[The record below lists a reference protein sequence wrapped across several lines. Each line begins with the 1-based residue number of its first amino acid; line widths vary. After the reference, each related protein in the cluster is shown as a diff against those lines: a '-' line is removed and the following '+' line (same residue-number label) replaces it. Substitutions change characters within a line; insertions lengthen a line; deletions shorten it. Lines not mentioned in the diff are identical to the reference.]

1 MNHFQRKR
9 GILDAEVDG
18 STAFLARRRGEQ
30 ARPPG
35 RSFGKGGEIGK
46 AREIG

>member
-9 GILDAEVDG
+9 GVL
-18 STAFLARRRGEQ
+18 Q
-30 ARPPG
+30 G

>member
-9 GILDAEVDG
+9 GVLHAE
-18 STAFLARRRGEQ
+18 
-30 ARPPG
+30 
-35 RSFGKGGEIGK
+35 GKGREIGK